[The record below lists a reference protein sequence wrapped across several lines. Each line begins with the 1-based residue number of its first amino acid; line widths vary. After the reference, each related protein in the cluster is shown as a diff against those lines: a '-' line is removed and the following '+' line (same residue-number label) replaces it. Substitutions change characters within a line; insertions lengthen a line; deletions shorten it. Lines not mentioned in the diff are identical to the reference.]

1 MWKSQ
6 DLAGR
11 LYEQRRVVDERN
23 FPSRGA
29 WSVGSA
35 AVWGSDDV

>member
-6 DLAGR
+6 DLAGK
-11 LYEQRRVVDERN
+11 LDEQRRAVDDQN
-23 FPSRGA
+23 SPSRGA
-29 WSVGSA
+29 WGVGSA